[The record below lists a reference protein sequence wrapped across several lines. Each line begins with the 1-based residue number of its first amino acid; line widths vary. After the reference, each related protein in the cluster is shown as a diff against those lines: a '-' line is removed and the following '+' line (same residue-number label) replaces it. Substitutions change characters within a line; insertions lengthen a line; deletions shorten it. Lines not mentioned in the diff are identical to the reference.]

1 MGAAVDHI
9 MRLVLRVHVGAYRRE
24 ADVAIPAGS
33 SVGEILEELTTLM
46 EAPRISRAWQAMTA
60 TGTPID
66 LAAPL
71 ATTGLTQGDV
81 LVLTPHS
88 EHPRVVV
95 RDAAEALSDRDPDAP
110 GYGPRIN
117 GGVAFGSVVGV
128 LGFLW
133 LACAP
138 PINLSPALG
147 LGIAALLLL
156 VIISWRRDLRSLGSV
171 FMLLCASS
179 AATYVLGDSTRDVV
193 SWAWAISS
201 AAGFALAAIIPLIAL
216 GVAGPRQTT
225 ALAIAS
231 MHVGLAGI
239 TVAVSG
245 RLLAGAG
252 LCVALGLVMISLI
265 PRVAASLA
273 GLKVP
278 TLPSAGQDLAV
289 SDIADPQVTTKARRA
304 LDLQAGLHMGNAAA
318 TALGLLIIAAIS
330 GGPFTQALGL
340 CACVAVLFHALR
352 HRGAIATWSLGVL
365 GAVALGCSLW
375 AALSPD
381 MSHVVQFVIGALCV
395 MGCLTLVLW
404 APLLKNIQPTTIVW
418 LERSETLALA
428 ACLPLAAHVAGLF
441 SSIRGLG

>member
-1 MGAAVDHI
+1 MGVAVDHI
-9 MRLVLRVHVGAYRRE
+9 IRLVLRIHVGAYRRE
-24 ADVAIPAGS
+24 ADVAVPAGS

-46 EAPRISRAWQAMTA
+46 EAPRISRAWQAMSA

-66 LAAPL
+66 LATPL
-71 ATTGLTQGDV
+71 ATTGLAQGDV

-110 GYGPRIN
+110 GHGPRIN
-117 GGVAFGSVVGV
+117 GGVAFGSLVGV
-128 LGFLW
+128 AGFLL

-138 PINLSPALG
+138 PIKLAPPLG
-147 LGIAALLLL
+147 LGIAALLVL
-156 VIISWRRDLRSLGSV
+156 VIISWRRDLRSLGSC
-171 FMLLCASS
+171 FMLLCAAS
-179 AATYVLGDSTRDVV
+179 AATYVLGESTKDVL

-201 AAGFALAAIIPLIAL
+201 AAGFALVAVIPLIAL

-231 MHVGLAGI
+231 MHFLLAAI
-239 TVAVSG
+239 TVALSG

-252 LCVALGLVMISLI
+252 FSVALGLVMVSMI
-265 PRVAASLA
+265 PRLAALLA

-289 SDIADPQVTTKARRA
+289 ADVPDPQVTGKARRA
-304 LDLQAGLHMGNAAA
+304 LDLQAGLHVGNAAA
-318 TALGLLIIAAIS
+318 TAVGLIIIAGIS

-340 CACVAVLFHALR
+340 CACIAVLFHALR
-352 HRGAIATWSLGVL
+352 HRGAIATWSLGIL

-375 AALSPD
+375 AVISPE
-381 MSHVVQFVIGALCV
+381 MGHILQFVIGALCA